1 MGAGSLALP
10 MLAAGPGFIWS
21 SLFIGLTGIFSYY
34 LAIYTL
40 EIYMINKN
48 GENASTIAL
57 RNFGKP
63 GVIFAAVVNL
73 ALMYAVLTVYMT
85 GGADL
90 LTKTLLPLVNL
101 NVSSHSGLLIFLIV
115 FLPIFFKGT
124 GVVVK
129 SNTVIFYIKL
139 ISFLLAIGLGLK
151 FFSPAIVSAP
161 AENLVYLPRG
171 LPIFFSAL
179 GFQFLVP
186 ILAQYNDYNRSRCRK
201 ILAYGILLPV
211 LLYVLW
217 IGVMLSLIPRTGAGN
232 TFWLLLSNNESVGT
246 MIRYATHNNPQL
258 PALMKIALNVFSNVA
273 MLTSFLAVGISLYE
287 YIRDALKIRQS
298 IAGKILNLAITMLP
312 PIVFAFAYP
321 NGFLLILQQVCIFL
335 ILVCMVPIA
344 ALLREYNLLEVRFS
358 RLSIWLLLSIC
369 SLLIVLQLLD
379 DCHFLPAFGF

>member
-90 LTKTLLPLVNL
+90 LTKTILPLINL
-101 NVSSHSGLLIFLIV
+101 NVTSQSGLVIFLLV
-115 FLPIFFKGT
+115 FLPVFFKGT

-129 SNTVIFYIKL
+129 SNTLIFYIKL

-161 AENLVYLPRG
+161 LSNLNYLPRG

-186 ILAQYNDYNRSRCRK
+186 ILAQYNDYDRCRCRT
-201 ILAYGILLPV
+201 ILACGILLPV
-211 LLYVLW
+211 ILYVLW

-258 PALMKIALNVFSNVA
+258 PALMKFALNVFSNVA

-287 YIRDALKIRQS
+287 YIRDALKIRQN